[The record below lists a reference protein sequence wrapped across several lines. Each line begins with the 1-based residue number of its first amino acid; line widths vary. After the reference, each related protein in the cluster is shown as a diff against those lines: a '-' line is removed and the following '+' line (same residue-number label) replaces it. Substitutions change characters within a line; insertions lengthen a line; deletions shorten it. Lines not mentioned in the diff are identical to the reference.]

1 MIFRALKI
9 KGVKNMAMIKCAE
22 CGKEFSDRADAC
34 PNCGC
39 PIEYQAE
46 KSIGGEYHAADKIAP
61 SIIVEHLT
69 IAKELETERY
79 TLQMLVP
86 QLQDKINRLGHGK
99 KFQQPK
105 NKSVK
110 CYCISA
116 AIAFVIFFSANM
128 LFHLYLSNHP
138 ASDIALA
145 LHKIP
150 FELYK
155 FSIIGFIIS
164 FMISVIFGLLIG
176 LIPFAVSRSLYSKA
190 MSEYNATVNND
201 NQRVI
206 KENEQK
212 LQLENQLTFTKHN
225 IDELTNSLNKL
236 YSLDIIH
243 PKYRNMI
250 TVIRLLEYFDSGRCT
265 ALTGTGGAY
274 NKYEKE
280 IRQDAIISKLDTAI
294 NCLYQIRDTQYM
306 LYESLEDCLDEL
318 GAITTQNDKLI
329 STNQDISQNSAIAA
343 YNSKIAASNT
353 DALVFIEAYKGA
365 NGL

>member
-1 MIFRALKI
+1 
-9 KGVKNMAMIKCAE
+9 MAMIKCAE
-22 CGKEFSDRADAC
+22 CGKEFSDRANAC

-46 KSIGGEYHAADKIAP
+46 KSIGGEYHAADKLAP
-61 SIIVEHLT
+61 SVIVEHLT
-69 IAKELETERY
+69 IAKELESERY
-79 TLQMLVP
+79 TLQMTIPQITNRINQLGYRRSFKSPVDNRVKAFFIGALIFLIFAINGFVILTSIGAKTDINDIMSSAENGTYFDYMKKADEAFENRKRIYLILAVPAVIAGGILTTCITNSKYKKAVKQYNNLVCNDNARVNYENFQKQ
-86 QLQDKINRLGHGK
+86 QLQLQKEDIQKKIGE
-99 KFQQPK
+99 
-105 NKSVK
+105 
-110 CYCISA
+110 IS
-116 AIAFVIFFSANM
+116 
-128 LFHLYLSNHP
+128 
-138 ASDIALA
+138 
-145 LHKIP
+145 
-150 FELYK
+150 E
-155 FSIIGFIIS
+155 
-164 FMISVIFGLLIG
+164 
-176 LIPFAVSRSLYSKA
+176 
-190 MSEYNATVNND
+190 T
-201 NQRVI
+201 
-206 KENEQK
+206 
-212 LQLENQLTFTKHN
+212 LEHF
-225 IDELTNSLNKL
+225 

-265 ALTGTGGAY
+265 ALTGAGGAY
-274 NKYEKE
+274 NKYEEE

-343 YNSKIAASNT
+343 YNSKIAASNS

>member
-1 MIFRALKI
+1 
-9 KGVKNMAMIKCAE
+9 MAMIKCAE
-22 CGKEFSDRADAC
+22 CGKEFSDRANAC

-46 KSIGGEYHAADKIAP
+46 KSIGGEYHAADKLAP
-61 SIIVEHLT
+61 SVIVEHLT
-69 IAKELETERY
+69 IAKELESERY
-79 TLQMLVP
+79 TLQLTIPNIQNRINQLGYRRSFKSPVDNRVKAFFIGALVFLVLAMNGFIFINAMGP
-86 QLQDKINRLGHGK
+86 KKLELSEILSDSYIDNKIKADKEFENTKLIYLIVSLPVIIAGGILTTCITNSKYKKAVRQYNNLVDNDNARVNYENFQKQQLQLQKEDIQKKISG
-99 KFQQPK
+99 
-105 NKSVK
+105 
-110 CYCISA
+110 IS
-116 AIAFVIFFSANM
+116 
-128 LFHLYLSNHP
+128 
-138 ASDIALA
+138 
-145 LHKIP
+145 
-150 FELYK
+150 E
-155 FSIIGFIIS
+155 
-164 FMISVIFGLLIG
+164 
-176 LIPFAVSRSLYSKA
+176 
-190 MSEYNATVNND
+190 T
-201 NQRVI
+201 
-206 KENEQK
+206 
-212 LQLENQLTFTKHN
+212 LENF
-225 IDELTNSLNKL
+225 

-265 ALTGTGGAY
+265 ALTGAGGAY
-274 NKYEKE
+274 NKYEEE

-343 YNSKIAASNT
+343 YNSKIAASNS

>member
-1 MIFRALKI
+1 
-9 KGVKNMAMIKCAE
+9 MAMIKCAE
-22 CGKEFSDRADAC
+22 CGKEFSDRANAC

-46 KSIGGEYHAADKIAP
+46 KSIGGEYHAADKLAP

-110 CYCISA
+110 CFCISA

-212 LQLENQLTFTKHN
+212 LQLENQLTFTKRN

-243 PKYRNMI
+243 DRYRNMAA
-250 TVIRLLEYFDSGRCT
+250 VIRLLEYFDSGRCT
-265 ALTGTGGAY
+265 VLTGASGAY
-274 NKYEKE
+274 NKYEE
-280 IRQDAIISKLDTAI
+280 EVRSEAIIYRLDTAI
-294 NCLYQIRDTQYM
+294 NRLDEIVHTQYM
-306 LYESLEDCLDEL
+306 LYDALNDSLYELESI
-318 GAITTQNDKLI
+318 GNQNDMLLK
-329 STNQDISQNSAIAA
+329 TNQNISQNTALAA

>member
-1 MIFRALKI
+1 
-9 KGVKNMAMIKCAE
+9 MAMIKCAE
-22 CGKEFSDRADAC
+22 CGKEFSDRANAC

-46 KSIGGEYHAADKIAP
+46 KSIGGEYHAADKLAP
-61 SIIVEHLT
+61 SVIVEHLT
-69 IAKELETERY
+69 IAKELESERY
-79 TLQMLVP
+79 TLQMAIP
-86 QLQDKINRLGHGK
+86 QITNRINQLGYSREIVT
-99 KFQQPK
+99 PK
-105 NKSVK
+105 NKSVSAFLK
-110 CYCISA
+110 ATLISFAIVIVIYFVILSMSPFILLNLSQAGIVSAPSLIPGEVNQSENLISTGVMINLISA
-116 AIAFVIFFSANM
+116 TIGLVIIILSGCLAVVSAKKKYKVAVQQYNNAIAW
-128 LFHLYLSNHP
+128 
-138 ASDIALA
+138 D
-145 LHKIP
+145 K
-150 FELYK
+150 
-155 FSIIGFIIS
+155 
-164 FMISVIFGLLIG
+164 
-176 LIPFAVSRSLYSKA
+176 SR
-190 MSEYNATVNND
+190 VNN
-201 NQRVI
+201 
-206 KENEQK
+206 ENIQK
-212 LQLENQLTFTKHN
+212 QQLQLQKEDIQKKIGDISETRENF
-225 IDELTNSLNKL
+225 

-265 ALTGTGGAY
+265 ALTGAGGAY

-343 YNSKIAASNT
+343 YNSKIAASNS

>member
-1 MIFRALKI
+1 
-9 KGVKNMAMIKCAE
+9 MIKCAE
-22 CGKEFSDRADAC
+22 CGKEFSDRANAC

-46 KSIGGEYHAADKIAP
+46 KSIGGEYHAADKLAP
-61 SIIVEHLT
+61 SVIVEHLT
-69 IAKELETERY
+69 IAKELESERY
-79 TLQMLVP
+79 TLQLTIPNIQNRINQLGYRRSFKSPVDNRVKAFFIGALVFLVLAMNGFIFINAMGP
-86 QLQDKINRLGHGK
+86 KKLELSEILSDSYIDNKIKADKEFENTKLIYLIVSLPVIIAGGILTTCITNSKYKKAVRQYNNLVDNDNARVNYENFQKQQLQLQKEDIQKKISG
-99 KFQQPK
+99 
-105 NKSVK
+105 
-110 CYCISA
+110 IS
-116 AIAFVIFFSANM
+116 
-128 LFHLYLSNHP
+128 
-138 ASDIALA
+138 
-145 LHKIP
+145 
-150 FELYK
+150 E
-155 FSIIGFIIS
+155 
-164 FMISVIFGLLIG
+164 
-176 LIPFAVSRSLYSKA
+176 
-190 MSEYNATVNND
+190 T
-201 NQRVI
+201 
-206 KENEQK
+206 
-212 LQLENQLTFTKHN
+212 LENF
-225 IDELTNSLNKL
+225 

-265 ALTGTGGAY
+265 ALTGAGGAY

-343 YNSKIAASNT
+343 YNSKIAASNS

>member
-1 MIFRALKI
+1 
-9 KGVKNMAMIKCAE
+9 MAMIKCAE
-22 CGKEFSDRADAC
+22 CGKEFSDRANAC

-46 KSIGGEYHAADKIAP
+46 KSIGGEYHSADKIAP
-61 SIIVEHLT
+61 SVIVKHLT
-69 IAKELETERY
+69 IAKELESERY
-79 TLQMLVP
+79 TLQLTIPNIQNRINQLGYRRSFKSPVDNRVKAFFIGALIFLVLAINGFIFINAMGP
-86 QLQDKINRLGHGK
+86 KQLELSEILSDSYMDSKIKADKEFENTKFIYLIVSLPVIIAGGILATCITNSKYKKAVKQYNNLVYNDNARVNYENFQKQQLQLQKEDIQKKIGG
-99 KFQQPK
+99 
-105 NKSVK
+105 
-110 CYCISA
+110 IS
-116 AIAFVIFFSANM
+116 
-128 LFHLYLSNHP
+128 
-138 ASDIALA
+138 
-145 LHKIP
+145 
-150 FELYK
+150 E
-155 FSIIGFIIS
+155 
-164 FMISVIFGLLIG
+164 
-176 LIPFAVSRSLYSKA
+176 
-190 MSEYNATVNND
+190 T
-201 NQRVI
+201 
-206 KENEQK
+206 
-212 LQLENQLTFTKHN
+212 LENF
-225 IDELTNSLNKL
+225 

-265 ALTGTGGAY
+265 ALTGAGGAY
-274 NKYEKE
+274 NKYEEE

-343 YNSKIAASNT
+343 YNSKIAASNS

>member
-1 MIFRALKI
+1 
-9 KGVKNMAMIKCAE
+9 MIKCAE
-22 CGKEFSDRADAC
+22 CGKEFSDRANAC

-46 KSIGGEYHAADKIAP
+46 KSIGGEYHAADKLAP
-61 SIIVEHLT
+61 SVIVEHLT
-69 IAKELETERY
+69 IAKELESERY
-79 TLQMLVP
+79 TLQLAIAKIQSKINTLVYYNQFTP
-86 QLQDKINRLGHGK
+86 PKSVSVKKFFITALITLAILIPIYLVIDSPIFVSYLSNLTSNSYDTIDFMNNSVQIKIAISIIGPLCILAFTILNGSISAMRANSKYKNAVQQYNNLVNNDTARVNNENIQKQQLKQQINDMQDKIN
-99 KFQQPK
+99 
-105 NKSVK
+105 N
-110 CYCISA
+110 ISET
-116 AIAFVIFFSANM
+116 
-128 LFHLYLSNHP
+128 L
-138 ASDIALA
+138 
-145 LHKIP
+145 
-150 FELYK
+150 
-155 FSIIGFIIS
+155 
-164 FMISVIFGLLIG
+164 
-176 LIPFAVSRSLYSKA
+176 
-190 MSEYNATVNND
+190 
-201 NQRVI
+201 NQ
-206 KENEQK
+206 
-212 LQLENQLTFTKHN
+212 
-225 IDELTNSLNKL
+225 L

-280 IRQDAIISKLDTAI
+280 IRQDTIISKLDTAI

>member
-1 MIFRALKI
+1 
-9 KGVKNMAMIKCAE
+9 MIKCAE
-22 CGKEFSDRADAC
+22 CGKEFSDRANAC

-46 KSIGGEYHAADKIAP
+46 KSIGGEYHAADKLAP
-61 SIIVEHLT
+61 SVIVEHLT
-69 IAKELETERY
+69 IAKELESERY
-79 TLQMLVP
+79 TLQLTIPNIQNRINQLGYRRSFKSPVDNRVKAFFIGALVFLVLAMNGFIFINAMGP
-86 QLQDKINRLGHGK
+86 KKLELSEILSDSYIDNKIKADKEFENTKLIYLIVSLPVIIAGGILTTCITNSKYKKAVRQYNNLVDNDNARVNYENFQKQQLQLQKEDIQKKISG
-99 KFQQPK
+99 
-105 NKSVK
+105 
-110 CYCISA
+110 IS
-116 AIAFVIFFSANM
+116 
-128 LFHLYLSNHP
+128 
-138 ASDIALA
+138 
-145 LHKIP
+145 
-150 FELYK
+150 E
-155 FSIIGFIIS
+155 
-164 FMISVIFGLLIG
+164 
-176 LIPFAVSRSLYSKA
+176 
-190 MSEYNATVNND
+190 T
-201 NQRVI
+201 
-206 KENEQK
+206 
-212 LQLENQLTFTKHN
+212 LENF
-225 IDELTNSLNKL
+225 

-265 ALTGTGGAY
+265 ALTGAGGAY
-274 NKYEKE
+274 NKYEEE

-343 YNSKIAASNT
+343 YNSKIAASNS

>member
-1 MIFRALKI
+1 
-9 KGVKNMAMIKCAE
+9 
-22 CGKEFSDRADAC
+22 
-34 PNCGC
+34 
-39 PIEYQAE
+39 
-46 KSIGGEYHAADKIAP
+46 
-61 SIIVEHLT
+61 
-69 IAKELETERY
+69 
-79 TLQMLVP
+79 
-86 QLQDKINRLGHGK
+86 
-99 KFQQPK
+99 
-105 NKSVK
+105 
-110 CYCISA
+110 
-116 AIAFVIFFSANM
+116 
-128 LFHLYLSNHP
+128 
-138 ASDIALA
+138 
-145 LHKIP
+145 
-150 FELYK
+150 
-155 FSIIGFIIS
+155 
-164 FMISVIFGLLIG
+164 MISVIFGLLIG

-212 LQLENQLTFTKHN
+212 LQLENQLTFTKRN

>member
-1 MIFRALKI
+1 
-9 KGVKNMAMIKCAE
+9 
-22 CGKEFSDRADAC
+22 
-34 PNCGC
+34 
-39 PIEYQAE
+39 
-46 KSIGGEYHAADKIAP
+46 
-61 SIIVEHLT
+61 
-69 IAKELETERY
+69 
-79 TLQMLVP
+79 
-86 QLQDKINRLGHGK
+86 
-99 KFQQPK
+99 
-105 NKSVK
+105 
-110 CYCISA
+110 
-116 AIAFVIFFSANM
+116 
-128 LFHLYLSNHP
+128 
-138 ASDIALA
+138 
-145 LHKIP
+145 
-150 FELYK
+150 
-155 FSIIGFIIS
+155 
-164 FMISVIFGLLIG
+164 MISVIFGLLIG

-212 LQLENQLTFTKHN
+212 LQLENQLTFTKRN

-280 IRQDAIISKLDTAI
+280 IRQDAIISNLDTEI

>member
-1 MIFRALKI
+1 
-9 KGVKNMAMIKCAE
+9 MAMIKCAE
-22 CGKEFSDRADAC
+22 CGKEFSDRANAC

-46 KSIGGEYHAADKIAP
+46 KSIGGEYHSADKIAP
-61 SIIVEHLT
+61 SVIVKHLT
-69 IAKELETERY
+69 IAKELESERY
-79 TLQMLVP
+79 TLQLTIPNIQNRINQLGYRRSFKSPVDNRVKAFFIGALVFLVLAINGFIFINAMGP
-86 QLQDKINRLGHGK
+86 KQLELSEIMSDSYIDYKIKADKEFENAKLIYMIISLPVIIAGGILTTCITNSKYKKAVKQYNNLVCNDNARVNYENFQKQQLQLQKEDIQKKIGE
-99 KFQQPK
+99 
-105 NKSVK
+105 
-110 CYCISA
+110 IS
-116 AIAFVIFFSANM
+116 
-128 LFHLYLSNHP
+128 
-138 ASDIALA
+138 
-145 LHKIP
+145 
-150 FELYK
+150 E
-155 FSIIGFIIS
+155 
-164 FMISVIFGLLIG
+164 
-176 LIPFAVSRSLYSKA
+176 
-190 MSEYNATVNND
+190 T
-201 NQRVI
+201 
-206 KENEQK
+206 
-212 LQLENQLTFTKHN
+212 LEHF
-225 IDELTNSLNKL
+225 

-265 ALTGTGGAY
+265 ALTGAGGAY
-274 NKYEKE
+274 NKYEEE

-343 YNSKIAASNT
+343 YNSKIAASNS